1 MVEENIE
8 LLDLDPRQSEQES
21 SNSGSDA
28 DSESP
33 AGASPH
39 IQAQPLRLK
48 KELTLAH
55 GIAIVTGNIIGSGI
69 FLSPNIVLEYSGSF
83 GLSISL
89 WLLGAIISIVSSLSF
104 IELAT
109 FVKDCG
115 GESAYI
121 LKAYSFRR
129 KRPGFVF
136 FGSLLSF
143 LYTWTSTF
151 ILRPAGIA
159 VSTILFA
166 RYLIRPLY
174 IGCSIP
180 VYAVKLIAL
189 SAIIILAA
197 LNSYSVKLYGRIQT
211 LFSSMKLL
219 ACAFLFFVG
228 IGFVCSRGCF
238 PPAFHHPFEGTTHSP
253 SRVAIALFGVLW
265 AYDGGNTLGFAA
277 EEMKNVEKNLPRAM
291 IIGLSLVTAV
301 YIPVNLAYFAVL
313 SYEEILAAEAVAV
326 PFGKA
331 ALGTAG
337 LVIIPI
343 CVAISTFG
351 TTVGSFFSQSRIILS
366 SAREGLFPRALG
378 GVHLTRR
385 TPLPAI
391 IFVAVISAIL
401 VVTGNIDDL
410 VDGASSA
417 TWVFYGLT
425 IAALLIMRVT
435 HKDEPRPYKVWL
447 LVPIL
452 GLLVSLFL
460 VVLPVVQKP
469 LPSLMAFG
477 VILLGVPVYVFL
489 VMETP
494 WRLKPEVFN
503 RIGQSLS
510 TFTNAVLNSQSLK
523 SQH

>member
-1 MVEENIE
+1 MSPCTRSAPVSDSVQCSTNKWGSPSINSSPTPTADESITDNGRGLALTMVEENIE

-115 GESAYI
+115 GEC
-121 LKAYSFRR
+121 LH
-129 KRPGFVF
+129 PEGVFVQKEETWLCV

-228 IGFVCSRGCF
+228 IGFVCSRGAF
-238 PPAFHHPFEGTTHSP
+238 RPPF
-253 SRVAIALFGVLW
+253 I
-265 AYDGGNTLGFAA
+265 TLLR
-277 EEMKNVEKNLPRAM
+277 EPHILLVEWPLHC
-291 IIGLSLVTAV
+291 LVSSGPT
-301 YIPVNLAYFAVL
+301 
-313 SYEEILAAEAVAV
+313 
-326 PFGKA
+326 
-331 ALGTAG
+331 TAG
-337 LVIIPI
+337 I
-343 CVAISTFG
+343 
-351 TTVGSFFSQSRIILS
+351 R
-366 SAREGLFPRALG
+366 
-378 GVHLTRR
+378 
-385 TPLPAI
+385 
-391 IFVAVISAIL
+391 
-401 VVTGNIDDL
+401 
-410 VDGASSA
+410 
-417 TWVFYGLT
+417 
-425 IAALLIMRVT
+425 
-435 HKDEPRPYKVWL
+435 
-447 LVPIL
+447 
-452 GLLVSLFL
+452 
-460 VVLPVVQKP
+460 
-469 LPSLMAFG
+469 
-477 VILLGVPVYVFL
+477 
-489 VMETP
+489 
-494 WRLKPEVFN
+494 
-503 RIGQSLS
+503 
-510 TFTNAVLNSQSLK
+510 
-523 SQH
+523 